1 MANDLGELRRSAVVS
16 TFGPGSIIDFRA
28 GPATISAVAAGLEEW
43 DRSFPPAGLMNQQSI
58 QEPRLQKK
66 LGVQG
71 FRLPPVADTN
81 FRRGAEDSRN
91 LVAARFP
98 DWLQCPSCDRIAP
111 SRKWNRDPGK
121 AYRYCGSCTAKM
133 PGGAKCF
140 VIPVRF
146 VLACERGHLDDFPW
160 DWWLQH
166 APNCK
171 TPQGGPLKL
180 VAERPGHAGLILSCP
195 QCNTRRSMDGIFSK
209 QTWDRFNC
217 SGKRPWL
224 AAESEQCAEHPR
236 ALQRGASNLYFPIT
250 ESALTIP
257 PWSDRLQETIGIYW
271 DSIVGCKPEQRADF
285 IAMLANGAAL
295 SSALAEL
302 KMTPAEVAH
311 QIERRLKQYEDLP
324 PNLREEEYQ
333 LLTSRQDTDRSH
345 DKEFEIRNVPIPA
358 SLQSWFSHLVK
369 VVRLREVRALRGF
382 TRIVPPG
389 DPDGPKVAHL
399 SVKQLQWLPAI
410 EVRGE
415 GIFLVIDEERLKP
428 WEGYD
433 PVKQRAKEID
443 VAWKR
448 EWRNRHGADSAPPTT
463 ITARYLLVHTF
474 AHALMRQL
482 TLECGYSSASLRE
495 RIYVSE
501 GNTPM
506 GGLLIFTATPDAD
519 GTLGGLQRQGDASRI
534 VRTIQAAVQSMEWC
548 SSDPL
553 CIEGMLA
560 KPESFLQSAC
570 HACVLAPETS
580 CEEFNRFLDR
590 AMIVGLPRDRKIG
603 FFNNF
608 ARK

>member
-16 TFGPGSIIDFRA
+16 TFGPGSIVDFRA

-71 FRLPPVADTN
+71 FRLAPVAEK
-81 FRRGAEDSRN
+81 FRKGDDVRN

-98 DWLQCPSCDRIAP
+98 DWLHCPVCNRIAP
-111 SRKWNRDPGK
+111 SRKWSQEPGK
-121 AYRYCGSCTAKM
+121 AYRYC
-133 PGGAKCF
+133 AKCTQESPGQAKIF

-146 VLACERGHLDDFPW
+146 VMACEKGHLDDFPW

-166 APNCK
+166 QPNCETK
-171 TPQGGPLKL
+171 GGFLKL

-195 QCNTRRSMDGIFSK
+195 QCNARRPMDGIFSK
-209 QTWDRFNC
+209 NTWESFSC
-217 SGKRPWL
+217 SGRRPWL
-224 AAESEQCAEHPR
+224 ASENEKCEEHPR

-271 DSIVGCKPEQRADF
+271 DAIVGCAPEQRAAF
-285 IAMLANGAAL
+285 ITMLANGAL
-295 SSALAEL
+295 SSALTEL
-302 KMTPAEVAH
+302 KLTPVEVAQ
-311 QIERRLKQYEDLP
+311 QIERRLQQYDGLTPDL
-324 PNLREEEYQ
+324 RSEEYL
-333 LLTSRQDTDRSH
+333 LLTSRQDSDRARDS
-345 DKEFEIRNVPIPA
+345 EFEIRNVSIPDA
-358 SLQSWFSHLVK
+358 LRSWFSHIVK

-382 TRIVPPG
+382 TRVVPPG
-389 DPDGPKVAHL
+389 DPEGPNVAPL
-399 SVKQLQWLPAI
+399 SVAKLPWLPAI

-415 GIFLVIDEERLKP
+415 GIFLAIDEERLSR
-428 WEGYD
+428 WE
-433 PVKQRAKEID
+433 KQDAVVARAQEID
-443 VAWKR
+443 TAWKQ
-448 EWRNRHGADSAPPTT
+448 EWRNRHGADANPPAPISP
-463 ITARYLLVHTF
+463 RYLLIHTF

-495 RIYVSE
+495 RIYAAE
-501 GNTPM
+501 DDPPM
-506 GGLLIFTATPDAD
+506 SGLLIFTATPDAD

-534 VRTIQAAVQSMEWC
+534 VRTIQAAIQSMEWC

-553 CIEGMLA
+553 CIEGMLS
-560 KPESFLQSAC
+560 KPDNFLQAAC

-603 FFNNF
+603 FFSGF
-608 ARK
+608 TGQ

>member
-16 TFGPGSIIDFRA
+16 IFGPGSIVDFRA

-43 DRSFPPAGLMNQQSI
+43 DSSFPPAGLMNQQSI

-81 FRRGAEDSRN
+81 FRRDAEDLRN

-98 DWLQCPSCDRIAP
+98 GWLQCPNCDRIAP
-111 SRKWNRDPGK
+111 ARKWKQDPGK
-121 AYRYCGSCTAKM
+121 AYRYCAGCTENAPGKAKS
-133 PGGAKCF
+133 F

-166 APNCK
+166 DSNCK
-171 TPQGGPLKL
+171 MKQGGFLKL

-209 QTWDRFNC
+209 QTWDGFPC
-217 SGKRPWL
+217 SGRRPWL
-224 AAESEQCAEHPR
+224 SSENEKDCREGPR
-236 ALQRGASNLYFPIT
+236 ALQRGASNLYFAIT

-257 PWSDRLQETIGIYW
+257 PWSDRLQETIGMYW
-271 DSIVGCKPEQRADF
+271 DAIVGCKPEQRADF
-285 IAMLANGAAL
+285 IAMLANGAL

-302 KMTPAEVAH
+302 KMTPAEVAQ
-311 QIERRLKQYEDLP
+311 QIERRLKQYEGLTPD
-324 PNLREEEYQ
+324 LREEEYQ
-333 LLTSRQDTDRSH
+333 LLASRQDTDRSR
-345 DKEFEIRNVPIPA
+345 DKEFEIRNVALPD

-389 DPDGPKVAHL
+389 DPEGPKVAQL
-399 SVKQLQWLPAI
+399 SVSRLQWLPAI

-415 GIFLVIDEERLKP
+415 GIFLAIDETRLNG
-428 WEGYD
+428 WEKYD
-433 PVKQRAKEID
+433 PVMQRAEEID
-443 VAWKR
+443 RAWKK
-448 EWRNRHGADSAPPTT
+448 EWRSRHGADAAPPNT
-463 ITARYLLVHTF
+463 ITPRYLLVHTF

-506 GGLLIFTATPDAD
+506 SGLLVFTATPDAD

-534 VRTIQAAVQSMEWC
+534 ERTIQAAVQSMEWC

-590 AMIVGLPRDRKIG
+590 AMIVGLPRDRRIG
-603 FFNNF
+603 FFNSF